1 MKVVLM
7 MSLRLTPPLSLLFL
21 LMISVAV
28 AQQQWSVSYTQNSIC
43 AVRGS
48 TVTMGCS
55 YKYNSTNSTVQRAFW
70 SKKLV
75 TDIEPLDLSSDQKYR
90 LRVQYLREKP
100 HDCSLRLKDVI
111 QEDKGKYYFMFATS
125 AGEQFQDQHGVELSV
140 TGLRVEI
147 PDRVVEGDEVT
158 LTCKTTC
165 SLTDTPTFTWYKNG
179 MNLSSSSNP
188 LRLPSVSQEDAGDY
202 RCAVQGQTYRS
213 PAVILDVQNHVRISP
228 VAVGVV
234 FCGVAALLAGLFFM
248 RWKRQKTFN
257 HVNAVEDTY
266 TPPDPISRSYNDM
279 NNTLANVH
287 SSPTEDTY
295 TALDVQAT
303 SSSGVYD
310 TLANI
315 YCSPT
320 DDTYTALDLQTRS
333 SNDTYSALDSQ
344 SISPDYYNLPTARKQ
359 Q

>member
-140 TGLRVEI
+140 T
-147 PDRVVEGDEVT
+147 D
-158 LTCKTTC
+158 
-165 SLTDTPTFTWYKNG
+165 
-179 MNLSSSSNP
+179 
-188 LRLPSVSQEDAGDY
+188 
-202 RCAVQGQTYRS
+202 
-213 PAVILDVQNHVRISP
+213 HVRISP